1 MNRSRAILA
10 GIAAFA
16 ALAFAGE
23 ARAIPSFVRITGLTC
38 NQCHVQFTPNPD
50 FTWTGKKFRWN
61 GMRAPWVQ
69 QKIVAGDEGAVTG
82 RRLSLNFVNYF
93 SMGMQQD
100 LLAQSKGTSN
110 PALPPAER
118 SPLGGN
124 PASNLSTFY
133 SGPIGDHIGIWNE
146 IYWSAGGAEADNPFR
161 VVTWDELDLKLVW
174 NPGGNIVGMSV
185 HTEPL
190 PTTFAFQFNSGA
202 PSHVRRGGTAQSHTP
217 NMGINVYGFWGDRLL
232 TVLGVDA
239 GEENNDW
246 QAENPVTGD
255 MERKMNFQ
263 TLLSYAIMNQDAGDM
278 WVWGFAKVGNDVIPM
293 TTNAAVNRSTRAFS
307 YSANIRGLTALI
319 PTGTPYLA
327 IHTGD
332 TFRSQVN
339 WEYGFIDRGK
349 WSARTAVGFSH
360 SKDNYTDGASIVE
373 NGVGWTTRWNYD
385 RTWEWQLALTKR
397 VKWAYTDVAGV
408 AHTIPNDWGINARM
422 HRRLAMNF
430 VLSFV
435 ISNSQTFAIEQN
447 WRNGY
452 SWELSFDY
460 YF

>member
-1 MNRSRAILA
+1 MNRSRTLLA
-10 GIAAFA
+10 GLAAFA

-23 ARAIPSFVRITGLTC
+23 AHAIPSFVRITGLTC

-100 LLAQSKGTSN
+100 LLTQSKGTSN

-146 IYWSAGGAEADNPFR
+146 IYWSAGGAEDDNPFR

-174 NPGGNIVGMSV
+174 NPSGNIVGMSV

-202 PSHVRRGGTAQSHTP
+202 PTHVRRGGTAQSHTP
-217 NMGINVYGFWGDRLL
+217 NMGINAYGFWGDRLL
-232 TVLGVDA
+232 TVIGIEA

-263 TLLSYAIMNQDAGDM
+263 TLVSYALMNQDAGDM
-278 WVWGFAKVGNDVIPM
+278 WLWGFAKVGNDAIPM

-332 TFRSQVN
+332 TFRSQFN

-360 SKDNYTDGASIVE
+360 SKDNYTDGASIEE
-373 NGVGWTTRWNYD
+373 NGIGWTTRWNYD

-408 AHTIPNDWGINARM
+408 SHAVPNDWSINARM

-430 VLSFV
+430 VLSLV
-435 ISNSQTFAIEQN
+435 VANSQTFAIEQN